1 MTWERVA
8 LRDLGDW
15 FGGGTP
21 FKGNPD
27 FWAGGDI
34 PWLSPKDM
42 GPSVLAGTQDR
53 ITEAAVAQSSVRKVP
68 RHSVA
73 VVVRSGILERTLP
86 IALVPFETTLN
97 QDMKAVVAR
106 PGIDPSWVA
115 WGLRAFE
122 HTLLRDTRK
131 AGTTVASIEM
141 PRFMNATLPV
151 PELAEQRRVVEI
163 LEDHLSRL
171 DAADQY
177 LVDSLRRQGAWSS
190 ASLQQL
196 VWGRPFELATVAEV
210 LREPMRNGRSD
221 RASTDPH
228 AVRTLTLTAV
238 TRRDF
243 SNANTK
249 LTSTSREV
257 AKGLWLRRGDVLVQR
272 SNTPELVGTSA
283 LYNGP
288 DDWAIFPDLLIRLRP
303 DEARMSSR
311 FLAAALRSERA
322 HRSLRAKAKGLA
334 GSMPKIDQGA
344 LGATLIPLPPR
355 AVQEAIADGF
365 DEVART
371 AARLGDAMVAAQRRS
386 QGLRRAV
393 LAAAFEGKLTGRH
406 ADMEVIEELADVQR

>member
-1 MTWERVA
+1 MRHPAHWISRPLAEVVDILDARRIPVKATDRVK
-8 LRDLGDW
+8 L
-15 FGGGTP
+15 
-21 FKGNPD
+21 
-27 FWAGGDI
+27 GGDV
-34 PWLSPKDM
+34 PYY
-42 GPSVLAGTQDR
+42 GATGQAGTIDR
-53 ITEAAVAQSSVRKVP
+53 AIFNEPLVLLGEDGAPFFDASKSKAYLVEGPAWVNNHAHVLRPRPGLDRRFLKYFLDVFDYRGFANGTTRLKLTQAAM
-68 RHSVA
+68 
-73 VVVRSGILERTLP
+73 RSIPVP
-86 IALVPFETTLN
+86 IADSV
-97 QDMKAVVAR
+97 
-106 PGIDPSWVA
+106 
-115 WGLRAFE
+115 
-122 HTLLRDTRK
+122 
-131 AGTTVASIEM
+131 
-141 PRFMNATLPV
+141 
-151 PELAEQRRVVEI
+151 EQGRIVEI